1 MVRSVLVRSSQHQ
14 EEEAPSE
21 RLKELIIQC
30 VTQFLEVRLG
40 EKRTHWFLIMVRN
53 SNTSQGSVSF
63 AAKEDP
69 FTVKSDLPPKKGNNQ
84 SSLIQ
89 QIFIEFLLCPW
100 SFRNLHMVEA

>member
-1 MVRSVLVRSSQHQ
+1 MSAGQIISASGGGSSKRKTQTINYSVW
-14 EEEAPSE
+14 
-21 RLKELIIQC
+21 

-40 EKRTHWFLIMVRN
+40 EKRTHWFLILVRN
-53 SNTSQGSVSF
+53 ANTSQGSVSF

-100 SFRNLHMVEA
+100 SFRNVHMVDA